1 MALLTSYTA
10 ANKIILSG
18 KTRRI
23 TCGAPSA
30 PIVSATKTE
39 DGTIQVSSDVWYEMI
54 CHSTAIFAYVG
65 MDIATAKK
73 CRDDMIAKFTR
84 TKSVWEFKTT
94 VNKEAGT
101 VTIGWV
107 QSATG
112 ATVQEAEVNLTHVG
126 GHMYEVTV
134 QVDCEDVVMTT
145 SPSSTSFAWPACMA
159 DVD

>member
-1 MALLTSYTA
+1 MALLTTYTA

-23 TCGAPSA
+23 TCGPPST
-30 PIVSATKTE
+30 PIVSATKSE
-39 DGTIQVSSDVWYEMI
+39 DGTISVTPSVWYEMI
-54 CHSTAIFAYVG
+54 CHSTASFAFVG
-65 MDIATAKK
+65 MDLATAKK
-73 CRDDMIAKFTR
+73 CRDAMIEKFTR

-94 VNKEAGT
+94 VNNEAGT

-107 QSATG
+107 KSSTG
-112 ATVQEAEVNLTHVG
+112 ATVQEADVNLTHVG

>member
-1 MALLTSYTA
+1 MALLTTYTA

-23 TCGAPSA
+23 TCGAPST
-30 PIVSATKTE
+30 PIVSAAKSE
-39 DGTIQVSSDVWYEMI
+39 GGTISVTTDVWYEMI
-54 CHSTAIFAYVG
+54 CRSTASFAYVG
-65 MDIATAKK
+65 MDLATAKT
-73 CRDDMIAKFTR
+73 CRDAMITKFTR

-94 VNKEAGT
+94 YDPKTGVLN
-101 VTIGWV
+101 IGWV
-107 QSATG
+107 KSSTG
-112 ATVQEAEVNLTHVG
+112 ATVQEAEVNLTHAG

>member
-10 ANKIILSG
+10 ANRIVLSG

-30 PIVSATKTE
+30 PIVSAAKSE
-39 DGTIQVSSDVWYEMI
+39 DGTISATAEAWYEMI
-54 CHSTAIFAYVG
+54 CHYTASFAFVG
-65 MDIATAKK
+65 MDLATAKK

-94 VNKEAGT
+94 VNKEDGT

-107 QSATG
+107 KSSTG
-112 ATVQEAEVNLTHVG
+112 ATVQEAEVNLTHAG

-145 SPSSTSFAWPACMA
+145 SPSSTSFSWPACMA

>member
-54 CHSTAIFAYVG
+54 CHSTASFAFVG
-65 MDIATAKK
+65 MDLATAKT
-73 CRDDMIAKFTR
+73 CRDAMIAKFTR

-145 SPSSTSFAWPACMA
+145 SPSSTSFAWPECMA

>member
-54 CHSTAIFAYVG
+54 CHSTASFAFVG
-65 MDIATAKK
+65 MDLATAKT
-73 CRDDMIAKFTR
+73 CRDAMIAKFTR
-84 TKSVWEFKTT
+84 TKSVWEFRTT
-94 VNKEAGT
+94 VNAGT

>member
-1 MALLTSYTA
+1 MALLSTYTA

-30 PIVSATKTE
+30 PTVSATKDE
-39 DGTIQVSSDVWYEMI
+39 DGTITVSSDVWYEMI
-54 CHSTAIFAYVG
+54 CHSTAGFAYVG
-65 MDIATAKK
+65 MDLATAKK
-73 CRDDMIAKFTR
+73 CRDAMISKFTR
-84 TKSVWEFKTT
+84 SKKVWEYKTT
-94 VNKEAGT
+94 VDKDKGT
-101 VTIGWV
+101 VKIGWV
-107 QSATG
+107 QSSTG
-112 ATVQEAEVNLTHVG
+112 ATVQEAEVNLTPTG

-145 SPSSTSFAWPACMA
+145 NPSTTSFAWPACMA

>member
-1 MALLTSYTA
+1 MALLKTYGS

-30 PIVSATKTE
+30 PVISATKTE

-54 CHSTAIFAYVG
+54 CHSTASFAYVG
-65 MDIATAKK
+65 MDLATAKK
-73 CRDDMIAKFTR
+73 CRDAMIQKFTR
-84 TKSVWEFKTT
+84 GKKIWEYKTT
-94 VNKEAGT
+94 YDTQTNALKV
-101 VTIGWV
+101 GWV

-112 ATVQEAEVNLTHVG
+112 ATVQEAEVDLTPMG
-126 GHMYEVTV
+126 GHMYQVTV
-134 QVDCEDVVMTT
+134 QADCEDTVMTT
-145 SPSSTSFAWPACMA
+145 SPSSTSFSWPACMN

>member
-54 CHSTAIFAYVG
+54 CHSTASFAFVG
-65 MDIATAKK
+65 MDLATAKT
-73 CRDDMIAKFTR
+73 CRDAMIAKFTR

-94 VNKEAGT
+94 VKEAGT

-112 ATVQEAEVNLTHVG
+112 ATVQEAEVDLTPMG
-126 GHMYEVTV
+126 GHMYKVTV
-134 QVDCEDVVMTT
+134 QADCEDVVMTT
-145 SPSSTSFAWPACMA
+145 SPSSTSFSWPACMS

>member
-1 MALLTSYTA
+1 MALLTTYTA

-54 CHSTAIFAYVG
+54 CNSTASFAYVG
-65 MDIATAKK
+65 MDLATAKT
-73 CRDDMIAKFTR
+73 CRDAMIEKFTR
-84 TKSVWEFKTT
+84 TKSVWEFRTT
-94 VNKEAGT
+94 VNNEAGT

>member
-1 MALLTSYTA
+1 MALLTTYTA

-23 TCGAPSA
+23 TCGPPST
-30 PIVSATKTE
+30 PIVSAAKSE
-39 DGTIQVSSDVWYEMI
+39 GGTISVTTDVWYEMI
-54 CHSTAIFAYVG
+54 CHSTAAFAYVG
-65 MDIATAKK
+65 MDFATAKN
-73 CRDDMIAKFTR
+73 CRDAMITKFTR
-84 TKSVWEFKTT
+84 SKKIWEYKTT
-94 VNKEAGT
+94 YDPETKVIK
-101 VTIGWV
+101 IGWV

-145 SPSSTSFAWPACMA
+145 SPSSTSFSWPACMS

>member
-1 MALLTSYTA
+1 MALLTTYTA

-65 MDIATAKK
+65 MDLSTAKTG
-73 CRDDMIAKFTR
+73 RDAMIEKFTR

-107 QSATG
+107 KSSTG
-112 ATVQEAEVNLTHVG
+112 ATVQEAEVNLAHAG

-145 SPSSTSFAWPACMA
+145 SPSSTSFSWPECMS

>member
-54 CHSTAIFAYVG
+54 CHSTASFAFVG
-65 MDIATAKK
+65 MDLATAKT
-73 CRDDMIAKFTR
+73 CRDAMIAKFTR
-84 TKSVWEFKTT
+84 TKSVWEFRTT
-94 VNKEAGT
+94 VNAGT

-112 ATVQEAEVNLTHVG
+112 ATVQEAEVNLTHAG

>member
-1 MALLTSYTA
+1 MALLTTYTA

-39 DGTIQVSSDVWYEMI
+39 GGTISVTTSVWYEMI
-54 CHSTAIFAYVG
+54 CHSTASFAYVG
-65 MDIATAKK
+65 MDLATAKT
-73 CRDDMIAKFTR
+73 CRDAMIAKFTR
-84 TKSVWEFKTT
+84 TKSVWEFRTT
-94 VNKEAGT
+94 VNNEAGT

-134 QVDCEDVVMTT
+134 QVDCEDVVVTT
-145 SPSSTSFAWPACMA
+145 SPSSTSFAWPACME

>member
-39 DGTIQVSSDVWYEMI
+39 DGTIQVSSDVWSEMI
-54 CHSTAIFAYVG
+54 CHSTASFAFVG
-65 MDIATAKK
+65 MDLATAKT
-73 CRDDMIAKFTR
+73 CRDAMIAKFTR

-94 VNKEAGT
+94 VKAGT

-112 ATVQEAEVNLTHVG
+112 ATVQEAEVNLTHAG

-145 SPSSTSFAWPACMA
+145 SPSSTSFSWPACMS

>member
-1 MALLTSYTA
+1 MALLTTYTA

-23 TCGAPSA
+23 TCGPPST
-30 PIVSATKTE
+30 PIVSAKSE
-39 DGTIQVSSDVWYEMI
+39 GGTISVTTDVWYEMI
-54 CHSTAIFAYVG
+54 CHSTAAFAYVG
-65 MDIATAKK
+65 MDFATAKN
-73 CRDDMIAKFTR
+73 CRDAMITKFTR

-94 VNKEAGT
+94 VNAGT

-107 QSATG
+107 KSSTG

-126 GHMYEVTV
+126 GHMYQVTV

>member
-1 MALLTSYTA
+1 MALLKTYGS

-30 PIVSATKTE
+30 PIISASNAS
-39 DGTIQVSSDVWYEMI
+39 DGSISVSSDVWYEMI
-54 CHSTAIFAYVG
+54 CHSTAAFAYVG
-65 MDIATAKK
+65 MDLATAKK
-73 CRDDMIAKFTR
+73 CRDAMITKFTR
-84 TKSVWEFKTT
+84 AKKIWEYKTT
-94 VNKEAGT
+94 YDPETKVIK
-101 VTIGWV
+101 IGWV
-107 QSATG
+107 KSATG
-112 ATVQEAEVNLTHVG
+112 ATVQEAEVDLTPMG

>member
-54 CHSTAIFAYVG
+54 CHSTASFAFVG
-65 MDIATAKK
+65 MDLATAKT
-73 CRDDMIAKFTR
+73 CRDAMIAKFTR

-94 VNKEAGT
+94 VKEAGT

-112 ATVQEAEVNLTHVG
+112 ATVQEAEVDLTPMG
-126 GHMYEVTV
+126 GHMYKVTV
-134 QVDCEDVVMTT
+134 QADCEDVVMTT